1 LIEPMTMPSDEGFPE
16 EPPDEELALAGRFVE
31 LYRRYADP
39 VFRYC
44 YRRVASREIAEDLTA
59 QIFLKAMN
67 ALPSYR
73 TGSFRAWLFTIA
85 RNALTDSHRTRRN
98 HAPLET
104 ALRLVAPEP
113 NPETLAISAEATA
126 AVRYALRRLPHE
138 QRDVVELRM
147 AGLST
152 GEIAETLQ
160 RTLPAVKSAQY
171 RAFAQLR
178 RALAATRD

>member
-1 LIEPMTMPSDEGFPE
+1 MPSDEGGFSE
-16 EPPDEELALAGRFVE
+16 TAPDEELALAGRFVE

-44 YRRVASREIAEDLTA
+44 YRRVASREVAEDLTA

-67 ALPSYR
+67 ALPNYR
-73 TGSFRAWLFTIA
+73 SGSFRAWLFTIA
-85 RNALTDSHRTRRN
+85 RNTLTDSHRTHRN
-98 HAPLET
+98 HVPIET

-113 NPETLAISAEATA
+113 NPETAAITAEAAA
-126 AVRYALRRLPHE
+126 AVRNALRGLPHE
-138 QRDVVELRM
+138 QRDIVELRL

-152 GEIAETLQ
+152 GEIAKTLG

-178 RALAATRD
+178 RTLAATRD